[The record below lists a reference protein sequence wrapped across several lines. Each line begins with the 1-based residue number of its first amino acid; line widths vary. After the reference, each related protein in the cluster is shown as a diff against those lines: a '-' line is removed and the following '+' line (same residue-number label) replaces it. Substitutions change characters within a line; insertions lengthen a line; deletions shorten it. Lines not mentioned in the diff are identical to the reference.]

1 MNRPFK
7 QILFT
12 LLLIPGLA
20 TMASTAHASCDNIDT
35 NPTWNQ
41 KLKEVQTAYKAG
53 EYQKA
58 IQIAQ
63 SMTSICSD
71 SPALNYYIAR
81 SYSALNEP
89 TKASFYYE
97 RATNKLSDFRVS
109 PEIAKQIWYGRYEAE
124 YPELSQKYVN
134 ELKAENL
141 RLSNDKYKTE
151 QSQTISKTVDY
162 TYEKHKASVVLWT
175 GVGFGIVGL
184 GLTGTGIG
192 LIVTQ
197 KDKINRKAVTDSEK
211 YDLGYKL
218 TNTDTYLAGIALT
231 GIGGAFALLG
241 TLMAGIGGYQYNH
254 IKMNETTALS
264 FDVSP
269 NSLGMQ
275 LTF

>member
-151 QSQTISKTVDY
+151 QTQTISNTVDY

-175 GVGFGIVGL
+175 GVGFGIVGI
-184 GLTGTGIG
+184 GLTGAGIG
-192 LIVTQ
+192 LMVTERT
-197 KDKINRKAVTDSEK
+197 KLNHEAMEDDDK

-218 TNTDTYLAGIALT
+218 NNTDTYIAGVALT
-231 GIGGAFALLG
+231 GTGAALTFMG
-241 TLMAGIGGYQYNH
+241 VLMAGIGGYQYNH
-254 IKMNETTALS
+254 IKMNKTTELS
-264 FDVSP
+264 FDIAP
-269 NSLGMQ
+269 NSIKVH

>member
-1 MNRPFK
+1 
-7 QILFT
+7 
-12 LLLIPGLA
+12 
-20 TMASTAHASCDNIDT
+20 MASTAHASCDNIDT

-197 KDKINRKAVTDSEK
+197 KDKINRKAVTDSEN